1 MLFSDYP
8 VVLRGGG
15 DLASGAAYMLNRA
28 GFPVIVLELAQP
40 LAIRRR
46 VSFATAVDESEITI
60 DGVTGRFT
68 DLPSEALWTARRGQ
82 VAVLVSPQFPRS
94 GLAAAVLVDARLAK
108 RNIDTTRDAA
118 PLVVGLGPGF
128 IAGSDCDAVIE
139 TMRGHDLGR
148 VIWEGAAAPNT
159 GVPGVVG
166 GAAADRVVRSPGIGP
181 VSWSVAIGDIV
192 AAGQRLG
199 AVADAPV
206 ESTIGGVVRG
216 LIRPGVDAAANLKI
230 ADIDPRADVAA
241 CFEISDKARLVGAGV
256 LEAVLTWLNRR

>member
-1 MLFSDYP
+1 MLFADYP

-28 GFPVIVLELAQP
+28 GFPVIVLELPAP

-46 VSFATAVDESEITI
+46 VAFATAVDEGEVTI
-60 DGVTGRFT
+60 GGVTGRIS
-68 DLPSEALWTARRGQ
+68 DGPPAALWDARRGV
-82 VAVLVSPQFPRS
+82 VAVLVSPRLPAS
-94 GLAAAVLVDARLAK
+94 GLDPAVLVDARLAK
-108 RNIDTTRDAA
+108 RNIDTARTQA
-118 PLVVGLGPGF
+118 PLVVALGPGF
-128 IAGSDCDAVIE
+128 KAGTDCDAVVE

-148 VIWEGAAAPNT
+148 VIWEGSAAADT

-166 GAAADRVVRSPGIGP
+166 GLAAERVLRSPAAGP
-181 VSWSVAIGDIV
+181 VSWSVDIGDMVESGQAIGTV
-192 AAGQRLG
+192 AG
-199 AVADAPV
+199 APV
-206 ESTIGGVVRG
+206 VTTIDGVVRG
-216 LIRPGVDAAANLKI
+216 LIRTGTIAQPRLKI